1 MSRVVVVF
9 LQLNLYFQRNLRRK
23 LRGMR
28 CEFTDEEYCD
38 GVFDCADGSDET
50 DCGMFEKK

>member
-1 MSRVVVVF
+1 
-9 LQLNLYFQRNLRRK
+9 
-23 LRGMR
+23 MR

-38 GVFDCADGSDET
+38 GVFDCADESDET